1 MNIRRPQI
9 TRRRFLGTAAF
20 TAATTCWYTWR
31 IEPHWVEIVQRPL
44 PIEQLPAELHG
55 KTLIQLSGLH
65 IGWRVD
71 DDYLIRQF
79 RRVAGMKPDFLAI
92 TGDFISYRSAAE
104 LDQVK
109 RVLSHLPKGEIA
121 TLAILGNHDYGRKW
135 QDEEVAARIETIV
148 RDQGVDLLRNEA
160 RMVRGLHIAGLDDLW
175 SPRFAPETA
184 LKSLDPKGAG
194 LVLCHNP
201 DAADLPIWGQY
212 RGWILS
218 GHTHGGQCK
227 PPFLPPPM
235 LPVRNRNYTAG
246 EFVLPGGRKLYINR
260 GLGHLTR
267 VRFNV
272 RPEITRFTL
281 EPA

>member
-1 MNIRRPQI
+1 MPKI
-9 TRRRFLGTAAF
+9 TRRRFFGAAAF
-20 TAATTCWYTWR
+20 SAAATCFYTWR
-31 IEPHWVEIVQRPL
+31 IEPHWVEFVRRPL
-44 PIEQLPAELHG
+44 PIEKLPPELHG
-55 KTLIQLSGLH
+55 KTLIQLSDLH

-71 DDYLIRQF
+71 DDYVIRQF
-79 RRVAGMKPDFLAI
+79 RRVAELKPDFLVI

-109 RVLSHLPKGEIA
+109 RVLGYLPKGEIA
-121 TLAILGNHDYGRKW
+121 TTAILGNHDYGKKW
-135 QDEEVAARIETIV
+135 SEKEVADQIETIV
-148 RDQGVDLLRNEA
+148 RDRGVDLLRNEA
-160 RMVRGLHIAGLDDLW
+160 RVVRGLQIAGLDDLW
-175 SPRFAPETA
+175 SPCFAPERA
-184 LKSLDPKGAG
+184 LNPLDPNRAG

-201 DAADLPIWGQY
+201 DAADLPIWGRY

-235 LPVRNRNYTAG
+235 LPVKNRNYTAG
-246 EFVLPGGRKLYINR
+246 EFALPGDRKLYINR

-272 RPEITRFTL
+272 RPEITIFTL
-281 EPA
+281 GSA